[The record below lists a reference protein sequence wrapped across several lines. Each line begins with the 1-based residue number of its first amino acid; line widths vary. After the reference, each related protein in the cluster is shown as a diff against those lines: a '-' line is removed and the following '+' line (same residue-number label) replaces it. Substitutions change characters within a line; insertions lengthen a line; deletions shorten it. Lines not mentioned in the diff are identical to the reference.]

1 MTPEM
6 KLREAVRA
14 GAAPVPEDFLWNTEQ
29 MIDRLPGKER
39 PVMKRKL
46 SFALV
51 LALLLCLLA
60 VGAVAAVL
68 LSSQELVEREVL
80 PMALEND
87 RSAAP
92 LLFTNEELQ
101 RIAALAQEHGVTL
114 GENTLLS
121 LENGLEL
128 PEREVVRE
136 LAYESFGPEP
146 MFWTLEEQYW
156 FHQVMV
162 EMKVLKTNDCL
173 LPGEGDLT
181 EAEATARAIAEL
193 KQRADSN
200 VSFLDHP
207 EEYAAARSYQLAY
220 DADGNATE
228 RLWLIGFLHQKTG
241 RFYQVMLTQAGEYV
255 GSRMTEQTAHNDT
268 FSNAELARIVALAE
282 ENNIRLSDSILRALE
297 KGEGYWEE
305 EVIISLAKSQFG
317 PYPAQW
323 TIEEQY
329 WFGEMCAAIGYQDS
343 SSYHLPGENEMSYGE
358 AYAKAR
364 EHVAAQGYDVSL
376 LDDRTKYALS
386 RSCIAD
392 KNKNGDILCVTWSFW
407 FEPLEVDL
415 PSFEMQ
421 MNADGSLAMFSHR
434 AGLSEKLTTGTLKSH
449 EVQDYFSDMYGN
461 QNKWTPEIFVE
472 YVTVLRQ
479 TDLTNASRGLR
490 AYAATQFCLPPEGAL
505 TAEEAIALAKEAMPL
520 ENPIVRGAYCFKVD
534 GRVCWKVSMRP
545 EEEFMTHMAEMD
557 AMTGEILLTYEAD
570 RGHVAQ
576 YFVPL
581 SVWEATPEPEPDG
594 LG

>member
-6 KLREAVRA
+6 KLTEAVRA
-14 GAAPVPEDFLWNTEQ
+14 SAAPVPEDFLWNTEQ

-46 SFALV
+46 SAALV
-51 LALLLCLLA
+51 LALVLCLLA
-60 VGAVAAVL
+60 AGAVAAVL

-92 LLFTNEELQ
+92 LMFTNEELQ
-101 RIAALAQEHGVTL
+101 RIAALAQEHGITL

-162 EMKVLKTNDCL
+162 EMKVFKTNDRL

-193 KQRADSN
+193 KQRTDSD

-207 EEYAAARSYQLAY
+207 EEYTAARSYQLAY
-220 DADGNATE
+220 DADGNATA
-228 RLWLIGFLHQKTG
+228 RLWLIGFLHGKTG
-241 RFYQVMLTQAGEYV
+241 RFYQVMLTQTGEYV
-255 GSRMTEQTAHNDT
+255 GSSMTEQTGHNDT

-305 EVIISLAKSQFG
+305 EVILSLAKSQFG
-317 PYPAQW
+317 PYPGQW
-323 TIEEQY
+323 TLEEQW
-329 WFGEMCAAIGYQDS
+329 WFGEMCKVVGHQEVS
-343 SSYHLPGENEMSYGE
+343 NYHLPGEGDMTYEE
-358 AYAKAR
+358 AYAKAK

-376 LDDRTKYALS
+376 LDDRSRYALW
-386 RSCIAD
+386 RSCDAQRNRKGNIV
-392 KNKNGDILCVTWSFW
+392 CVTWSFW
-407 FEPLEVDL
+407 FDPLEVDL
-415 PSFEMQ
+415 PSFDLE
-421 MNADGSLAMFSHR
+421 MNADGSLARFDHR
-434 AGLSEKLTTGTLKSH
+434 AGMSERIAAGTLQCY

-472 YVTVLRQ
+472 YVNVLRQ

-490 AYAATQFCLPPEGAL
+490 AYAATRFCLPPEGSL
-505 TAEEAIALAKEAMPL
+505 TAEEAIALAKEALAL
-520 ENPIVRGAYCFKVD
+520 ETPIIRGAYCYEVD

-545 EEEFMTHMAEMD
+545 EEKLTTHMAEMD
-557 AMTGEILLTYEAD
+557 AMTGEILLTYEAE

-581 SVWEATPEPEPDG
+581 SVWEATPEPEPEG

>member
-39 PVMKRKL
+39 PVMKRKWTMIL
-46 SFALV
+46 VAALI
-51 LALLLCLLA
+51 LCLLA
-60 VGAVAAVL
+60 AGAVAAML
-68 LSSQELVEREVL
+68 LSSQELVEQHVV

-87 RSAAP
+87 AEGVNDT
-92 LLFTNEELQ
+92 FTNEQ
-101 RIAALAQEHGVTL
+101 
-114 GENTLLS
+114 
-121 LENGLEL
+121 
-128 PEREVVRE
+128 
-136 LAYESFGPEP
+136 
-146 MFWTLEEQYW
+146 
-156 FHQVMV
+156 
-162 EMKVLKTNDCL
+162 
-173 LPGEGDLT
+173 
-181 EAEATARAIAEL
+181 
-193 KQRADSN
+193 
-200 VSFLDHP
+200 
-207 EEYAAARSYQLAY
+207 
-220 DADGNATE
+220 
-228 RLWLIGFLHQKTG
+228 
-241 RFYQVMLTQAGEYV
+241 
-255 GSRMTEQTAHNDT
+255 
-268 FSNAELARIVALAE
+268 LARIVALAE

-343 SSYHLPGENEMSYGE
+343 SSYHLPGEDEMSYGE

-505 TAEEAIALAKEAMPL
+505 TAEEAIARAKEAMPL
-520 ENPIVRGAYCFKVD
+520 ENPIVRGAYCFEVD

-545 EEEFMTHMAEMD
+545 EEEFTTHMAEMD
-557 AMTGEILLTYEAD
+557 AMTGEILLTYEVD
-570 RGHVAQ
+570 RGHAAQ

-581 SVWEATPEPEPDG
+581 SVWEATPEPEPEG